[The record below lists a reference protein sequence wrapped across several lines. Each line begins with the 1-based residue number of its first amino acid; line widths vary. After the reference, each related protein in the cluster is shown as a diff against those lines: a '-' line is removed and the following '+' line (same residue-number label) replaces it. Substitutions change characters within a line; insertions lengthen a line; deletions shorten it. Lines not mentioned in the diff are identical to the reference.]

1 MASTTETT
9 FGAKV
14 ANAETLLTNMG
25 TFANYSPVRPE
36 DSIANFK
43 TFIKDLKLNN
53 KSVATNQTI
62 YSNAV
67 DKRVKLFADDANS
80 LSKTLSPIVSQVKAR
95 FGNTSKEA
103 KDIATLIKK
112 IRGEKTTKLKKDA
125 DGEFVSQSERSYG
138 SQAQTFADI
147 ISTLTQYGA
156 DYAPANTKIKVAN
169 LETQQTKLIDANTA
183 VTTSFSNLKPVK
195 DLRQKQYDELKDRAD
210 RIKQAVKSQYG
221 LTSSE
226 YKLIKGLKI

>member
-14 ANAETLLTNMG
+14 ANAETLLTNLG
-25 TFANYSPVRPE
+25 TFINYSPVRPE

-43 TFIKDLKLNN
+43 TFIKDLKLIN

-67 DKRVKLFADDANS
+67 DKRVKLFAEDANS

-95 FGNTSKEA
+95 FGNSSKEA
-103 KDIATLIKK
+103 KDISTLIKK

-138 SQAQTFADI
+138 SQAQTFSDI

-156 DYAPANTKIKVAN
+156 DYAPANTKIKVTN

-221 LTSSE
+221 LASSE